1 MEGMGGLVEL
11 VLVFAFVLG
20 FAVLELMSLRRYKK
34 RKAAEDADAAAV
46 PGRVEAANPE
56 SGSIRPDG

>member
-1 MEGMGGLVEL
+1 MEGMGGLIEL

-34 RKAAEDADAAAV
+34 RRAAEDAKKGSTGASRDDA
-46 PGRVEAANPE
+46 
-56 SGSIRPDG
+56 SGTL

>member
-1 MEGMGGLVEL
+1 MEGMGGLIEL

-34 RKAAEDADAAAV
+34 RKAAEDTAGGPDDARPSRETSHV
-46 PGRVEAANPE
+46 PP
-56 SGSIRPDG
+56 PDD

>member
-1 MEGMGGLVEL
+1 MDGMGGLIEL

-20 FAVLELMSLRRYKK
+20 FAVLELRSLRRYKK

-46 PGRVEAANPE
+46 SGRVEAANAE
-56 SGSIRPDG
+56 VRSTRPDG